1 MALLLLALLHAYIGL
16 RLLAPLPLAWAS
28 AGAVALAALFALM
41 LAAAAPVLWRRRT
54 RPALVW
60 AGYIAMGFFSSL
72 FVLTLLRDVLLL
84 AATLA
89 APLVGA
95 SWPTPAFVRTSALA
109 VPALAALAT
118 LLGFFNARRRPS
130 VRRVQVPVQG
140 LPPALHG
147 FSIVQISDLHVGPT
161 IRKGFVDGVVDAA
174 NALQADVA
182 VVTGDVVDGKV
193 HELGEHTAPLGRL
206 AARHGTYL
214 ATGNHEYYSG
224 AGAWIAEFRRLG
236 LTVLLNE
243 HVVLSHSDERV
254 VLAGVPDYTAHHFDA
269 SHQSDPALSLQGAPA
284 DAALRL
290 LLAHQPRTAPA
301 AAEAGFDLQLSGHTH
316 GGQFFPWNFFVPLQQ
331 PYTAGLHRHGG
342 MWIYTSRGTGYWGP
356 PKRLGAPSEITLLT
370 LVAA

>member
-1 MALLLLALLHAYIGL
+1 MALLLLALLHAYIGV
-16 RLLAPLPLAWAS
+16 RLLVPFPSAWVWV
-28 AGAVALAALFALM
+28 GAAALVALLALM
-41 LAAAAPVLWRRRT
+41 LEAAAPVLWRRRT

-60 AGYIAMGFFSSL
+60 AGYIGMGFFSSL
-72 FVLTLLRDVLLL
+72 LVLTLLRDVVML
-84 AATLA
+84 AASLVGTGWPTAEFTRASALA
-89 APLVGA
+89 AP
-95 SWPTPAFVRTSALA
+95 ALA
-109 VPALAALAT
+109 VLAT
-118 LLGFFNARRRPS
+118 VLGFINARRRPS

-140 LPPALHG
+140 LPAALHG

-161 IRKGFVDGVVDAA
+161 IRKGFVEGVVNAA

-206 AARHGTYL
+206 AARHGAYL
-214 ATGNHEYYSG
+214 VTGNHEYYSG
-224 AGAWIAEFRRLG
+224 ATQWIAEFRRLG

-243 HVVLSHSDERV
+243 HVVLEHLDERV

-269 SHQSDPALSLQGAPA
+269 AHHSDPARALHRAPA
-284 DAALRL
+284 DAALKL

-331 PYTAGLHRHGG
+331 PYTAGLHRHGD

-370 LVAA
+370 LVPA

>member
-1 MALLLLALLHAYIGL
+1 MALLLLALLHAYIGV
-16 RLLAPLPLAWAS
+16 RLLAPFAPTWVA
-28 AGAVALAALFALM
+28 AGATALVVLFFLM
-41 LAAAAPVLWRRRT
+41 LEAAAPVLWRRRA

-60 AGYIAMGFFSSL
+60 AGYVAMGFFSSL
-72 FVLTLLRDVLLL
+72 LVLTLLRDVVLL
-84 AATLA
+84 AALLFT
-89 APLVGA
+89 VG
-95 SWPTPAFVRTSALA
+95 WPIPGFVRNSALA
-109 VPALAALAT
+109 VPMLAALAT
-118 LLGFFNARRRPS
+118 ALGFFNARRRPS
-130 VRRVQVPVQG
+130 VRRVEVPVQG
-140 LPPALHG
+140 LPQALHG

-161 IRKGFVDGVVDAA
+161 IRKGFVEGVVNTA

-193 HELGEHTAPLGRL
+193 HELSEHTVPLGRL
-206 AARHGTYL
+206 AARHGSYL
-214 ATGNHEYYSG
+214 VTGNHEYYSG
-224 AGAWIAEFRRLG
+224 AAAWIAEFRRLG
-236 LTVLLNE
+236 FTVLLNE
-243 HVVLSHSDERV
+243 HVVLEHRDQRV

-269 SHQSDPALSLQGAPA
+269 SHQSDPARALHRAPA
-284 DAALRL
+284 DAALKL

-331 PYTAGLHRHGG
+331 PYTAGLHRHGR